1 VDNESPARPVVDILP
16 RMKTIY
22 ERTNMLCES
31 CGAAVL
37 IERRDI
43 PAVETFVRDQ
53 RLVCEAAPDQ
63 HAIWQGFR

>member
-1 VDNESPARPVVDILP
+1 
-16 RMKTIY
+16 MKTIY

>member
-1 VDNESPARPVVDILP
+1 METS
-16 RMKTIY
+16 T
-22 ERTNMLCES
+22 ERTNLLCEE

-43 PAVETFVRDQ
+43 PAGETFVRDQ
-53 RLVCEAAPDQ
+53 RLVCEAVPET